1 MNIIPMRRGT
11 RGMND
16 AQRSDHAGD
25 VHLIESRPRT
35 PAAFVS
41 PLPSLEHEVT
51 REWQVEPK
59 VREVMTNDVRTC
71 RADRSLICAGT
82 AMHRG
87 DCRFLP
93 VVDEARKLMGVIT
106 DGDICEIGTTDH
118 RPLRDIL
125 VSEAMSP
132 QVFTCHPED
141 SIRKV
146 LETMKRQRIRHL
158 PVVDLEGRLV
168 GVVSLTDV
176 ILRVEED
183 EQDELKWLRPE
194 IARVLR
200 IVSQKEGG
208 GRTVR
213 FNAFRED

>member
-1 MNIIPMRRGT
+1 MHTIPTQRGT

-16 AQRSDHAGD
+16 PQRSAHAGD
-25 VHLIESRPRT
+25 VDRVEPPRST
-35 PAAFVS
+35 NTFVS
-41 PLPSLEHEVT
+41 PLQSPAHEAT
-51 REWQVEPK
+51 PGMREEPK
-59 VREVMTNDVRTC
+59 VSEIMTGDVRTC
-71 RADRSLICAGT
+71 RANRSLICAGT

-93 VVDEARKLMGVIT
+93 VVDDAGRPVGVIT

-118 RPLRDIL
+118 RPLREIL
-125 VSEAMSP
+125 VSEAMNP

-141 SIRKV
+141 SIRQV

-158 PVVDLEGRLV
+158 PVVDPEGRLV

-183 EQDELKWLRPE
+183 EHDEVKSLRPE
-194 IARVLR
+194 IAEVLR
-200 IVSQKEGG
+200 VVSQKERGI
-208 GRTVR
+208 RTVR